1 MEKMRQREIEAQA
14 KLEEEKTPKPQNPKT
29 PFRILLNVNLN

>member
-14 KLEEEKTPKPQNPKT
+14 KLEEEKNPKKCKCCA
-29 PFRILLNVNLN
+29 FDE